1 MTEWWETYFE
11 ADAWQRVQLGVGARF
26 DGPGQAERIA
36 AALGLEPG
44 ERVLDVPC
52 GTGRI
57 AIELASG
64 GSRVTGV
71 DLMPVFL
78 DAARARADERGVEV
92 DLRRGDMRA
101 LALEPGVYDAA
112 LCFWGS
118 FGYFDPEGEEAF
130 VRGVADAL
138 RPGGRFMIDT
148 PSTETVFPA
157 FRERDWWEVDDV
169 VVLMSTRYAA
179 ATGRIET
186 DWTFVLPD
194 GRRATQR
201 SSVRLYSLADLTS
214 LLERAGF
221 TTFRATD
228 DDLEPFD
235 LGADRLWL
243 VATKG

>member
-26 DGPGQAERIA
+26 DGPDQAERIA
-36 AALGLEPG
+36 TALGLEPG

-57 AIELASG
+57 AIELASR

-78 DAARARADERGVEV
+78 DAARARADERGVDL
-92 DLRRGDMRA
+92 DLRQGDMRA
-101 LALEPGVYDAA
+101 LDLEPEAYDAA

-118 FGYFDPEGEEAF
+118 FGYFDAPGEEAF

-138 RPGGRFMIDT
+138 RPGGRFLIDT

-169 VVLMSTRYAA
+169 VVLMSTRYAPA
-179 ATGRIET
+179 SGRTET

-201 SSVRLYSLADLTS
+201 SSIRLYSLADLTS

-221 TTFRATD
+221 SAFRATD